1 MSPAL
6 GRLVARLSTRSCSPL
21 TRSLGPGRAVPL
33 SRTAVCSSSGAIL
46 PRPRK
51 TPFGP
56 VRLALVVLPF
66 LYVGI
71 RISKNFAALLEEH
84 DIFVPE
90 DDYDDD

>member
-6 GRLVARLSTRSCSPL
+6 GRLVARLSARPCSPL

-56 VRLALVVLPF
+56 VRIALVVLPF
-66 LYVGI
+66 LGSEGFLVI
-71 RISKNFAALLEEH
+71 RSLSVNTTGRSLSL
-84 DIFVPE
+84 
-90 DDYDDD
+90 